1 LHRDIREEIKGVFN
15 MGNKLELLEDKII
28 FFKENNFSMAEWR
41 KELVRELLP
50 EIVEILKKQQLEI
63 KMLTEKIADIQDKK

>member
-1 LHRDIREEIKGVFN
+1 